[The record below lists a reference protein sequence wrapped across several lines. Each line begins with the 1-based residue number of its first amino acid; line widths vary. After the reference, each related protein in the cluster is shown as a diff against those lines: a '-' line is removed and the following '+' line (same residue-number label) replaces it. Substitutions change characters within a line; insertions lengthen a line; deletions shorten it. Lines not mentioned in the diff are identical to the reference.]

1 MNKPLNYFGSYDDII
16 MDKLNSNKCKK
27 NIIRLVFR
35 ICEKKN
41 HFCLMLPLFFYV
53 LCGKSPRIQRVR
65 DSRYLRLIEQ
75 LGSVDGEK

>member
-35 ICEKKN
+35 ICEKKKSLLLN
-41 HFCLMLPLFFYV
+41 ATSLL
-53 LCGKSPRIQRVR
+53 LCT
-65 DSRYLRLIEQ
+65 LR
-75 LGSVDGEK
+75 

>member
-35 ICEKKN
+35 ICEKKIT
-41 HFCLMLPLFFYV
+41 FA
-53 LCGKSPRIQRVR
+53 
-65 DSRYLRLIEQ
+65 
-75 LGSVDGEK
+75 